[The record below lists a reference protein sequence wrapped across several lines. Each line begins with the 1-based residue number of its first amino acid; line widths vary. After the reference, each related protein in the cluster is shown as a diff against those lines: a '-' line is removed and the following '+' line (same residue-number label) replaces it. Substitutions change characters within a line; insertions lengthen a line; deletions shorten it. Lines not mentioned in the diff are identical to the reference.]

1 MEAPMAADA
10 LEDRPFWL
18 EKAEDVTA
26 VEEDVAAVEEEV
38 ATVEEVVAA
47 EKEDVATEADVES
60 VLGGKLVFVVI
71 LVNEVVGSAV
81 VDGVYKGEC

>member
-18 EKAEDVTA
+18 EKAEDVAA
-26 VEEDVAAVEEEV
+26 VEEDVA
-38 ATVEEVVAA
+38 TVEEDVAA
-47 EKEDVATEADVES
+47 EKEEVATEADVES

-71 LVNEVVGSAV
+71 PVNEVVGSAV

>member
-10 LEDRPFWL
+10 LEDRPCWL

-26 VEEDVAAVEEEV
+26 VEEDVAAERED
-38 ATVEEVVAA
+38 VAA
-47 EKEDVATEADVES
+47 EADIEG

-71 LVNEVVGSAV
+71 LVDAVVGLAV
-81 VDGVYKGEC
+81 VDGFYKGEC

>member
-18 EKAEDVTA
+18 EKAEDV
-26 VEEDVAAVEEEV
+26 
-38 ATVEEVVAA
+38 AA
-47 EKEDVATEADVES
+47 EKEDVAAEADIES

-71 LVNEVVGSAV
+71 LVDAGVGSAV

>member
-1 MEAPMAADA
+1 MAADA
-10 LEDRPFWL
+10 PEDRPFWL

-26 VEEDVAAVEEEV
+26 VEEDVTAVEEDM
-38 ATVEEVVAA
+38 AA
-47 EKEDVATEADVES
+47 EKEWVAAEADIES

-71 LVNEVVGSAV
+71 LVDAVVGSAV